1 MYCKTCDCLVH
12 PKERKKHDAHN
23 VIIHPTQKP
32 QALTEK
38 LIKSCKPKGKFKVLI
53 PFCGSGSE
61 CLETLKNGG
70 DFISYEINED
80 YIKLANENLNFYK
93 SKRVG
98 LFTENFQKLLA

>member
-1 MYCKTCDCLVH
+1 LVH

-38 LIKSCKPKGKFKVLI
+38 LIKSCKPKEKFNVLI

-80 YIKLANENLNFYK
+80 YVRMAVNRLNLIYPEEFLGEPCEPEGVDAEL
-93 SKRVG
+93 S
-98 LFTENFQKLLA
+98 